1 MQLHPQKILIFSYD
15 WRNLFDNDFSQ
26 LVLKMNRDRLATEFN
41 YFFIISWS
49 NKTYYKKNKN
59 LETVHLYG
67 LYLLP
72 RFIYDFLLI
81 LISPI
86 IIAINNFKSDYIYVR
101 EFPLLAAAIAIKMIF
116 GSKIVFF
123 LGSMPKDLALSRNWG
138 KIKKIYYV
146 LCEKFLKNFVDIYL
160 ANGEATKNYLINIGI
175 NEKDIKIMVE
185 DVIERDSKLINSSQK
200 GLTRA
205 VYDIIDSKKIILS
218 VGRLEKEKG
227 FERLIKAFANINNND
242 YVLIIVGEGVL
253 KEDLLKLIIDL
264 KLSERVILTG
274 YIDRKKIWNFY
285 RDADIFVLLSY
296 SEGNPTVI
304 REAMYM
310 GVPVIG
316 SNIKPIME
324 FINADGDRG
333 FIWDEQMGFD
343 SFDEKVKLCLSD
355 SLKTG
360 EMVNRAKE
368 YIDNNIKGNLIINN
382 FFN

>member
-333 FIWDEQMGFD
+333 LFGMSKWG
-343 SFDEKVKLCLSD
+343 
-355 SLKTG
+355 
-360 EMVNRAKE
+360 
-368 YIDNNIKGNLIINN
+368 
-382 FFN
+382 